1 MLLAH
6 FFYAISNLI
15 AKLVI
20 DSLWNKSKK
29 NDRIPMFL
37 WGYNVIFIYFLNNT
51 PEKI

>member
-29 NDRIPMFL
+29 MIVYPCFYGGIM
-37 WGYNVIFIYFLNNT
+37 
-51 PEKI
+51 